1 MSSHNPYQ
9 LSWYPYSQSLAHID
23 KQGGPQGHDSTDVRE
38 MGTKAPSD
46 MYGSGILPA
55 HTLPFQDTASQGYTS
70 ANPASTNPRSLTD
83 IQDMRQMM
91 INLENQLYRLN
102 QLIELNNQLLQSMCN
117 QEDTKYVQ
125 GSGGSAI
132 IVRM

>member
-1 MSSHNPYQ
+1 EVGK
-9 LSWYPYSQSLAHID
+9 WF
-23 KQGGPQGHDSTDVRE
+23 
-38 MGTKAPSD
+38 TKRAAVS
-46 MYGSGILPA
+46 YIL
-55 HTLPFQDTASQGYTS
+55 HLPNT
-70 ANPASTNPRSLTD
+70 